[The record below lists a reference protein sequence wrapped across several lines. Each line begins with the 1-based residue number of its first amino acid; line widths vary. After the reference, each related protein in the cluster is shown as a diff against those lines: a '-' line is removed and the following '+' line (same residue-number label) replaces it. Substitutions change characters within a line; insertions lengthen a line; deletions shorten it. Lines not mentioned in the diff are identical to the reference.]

1 MKIIKPFFNIGKTK
15 ASQGTIKKLETE
27 NGEFNEQI
35 KINKELRS
43 FFEILLKKSRKKTPY
58 EINEILRKTSFPLK
72 NCQQRKTV

>member
-1 MKIIKPFFNIGKTK
+1 MKNIKPFFNIGKTK

-43 FFEILLKKSRKKTPY
+43 FFETLLKKRKKTPY